1 MEKAKWMHGDRRW
14 MDAAGWILPALLV
27 VLLGAA
33 TACSRP
39 PPEER
44 LRTALA
50 DMQQALEDR
59 EPARFME
66 HVAADFVGN
75 AGVDRDALQQMVRGQ
90 LLLNQRIDLVLGPA
104 EVELRE
110 DGASVGFSALV
121 AGGGGR
127 LLPERGG
134 AWQVTTGWREEDG
147 RWRLHYARWER
158 H

>member
-1 MEKAKWMHGDRRW
+1 MR
-14 MDAAGWILPALLV
+14 AAVLLALL
-27 VLLGAA
+27 AA
-33 TACSRP
+33 ISCSRP

-44 LRTALA
+44 LRAALA

-75 AGVDRDALQQMVRGQ
+75 DGVDRDALQQMVRGQ
-90 LLLNQRIDLVLGPA
+90 VLLNQRIDLVLGPA

-110 DGASVGFSALV
+110 GGASVGFSALV

-134 AWQVTTGWREEDG
+134 AWQVTTGWREEHG
-147 RWRLHYARWER
+147 QWRLHYARWER
-158 H
+158 R